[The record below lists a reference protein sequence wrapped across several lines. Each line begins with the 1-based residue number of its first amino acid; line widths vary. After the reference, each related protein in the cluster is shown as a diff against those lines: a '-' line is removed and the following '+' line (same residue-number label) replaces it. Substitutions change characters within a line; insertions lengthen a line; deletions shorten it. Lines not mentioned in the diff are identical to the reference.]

1 MDSNV
6 TKILL
11 AIIAILAGISITVKM
26 VNKKE
31 KNVVKQKNNVVGG
44 DQAGRDINN

>member
-44 DQAGRDINN
+44 DQAGRDINK